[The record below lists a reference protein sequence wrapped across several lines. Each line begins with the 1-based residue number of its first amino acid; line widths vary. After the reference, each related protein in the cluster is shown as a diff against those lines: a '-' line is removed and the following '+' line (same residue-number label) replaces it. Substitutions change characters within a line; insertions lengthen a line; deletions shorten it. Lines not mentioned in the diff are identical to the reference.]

1 MKKRLLITC
10 LMSLIVIGVW
20 AEKNEDEPII
30 NMTCTAGKISFKLYA
45 TEEKVFQIAF
55 GERKIEQR
63 KNNTEI
69 SGRSCGLCS
78 KPG

>member
-45 TEEKVFQIAF
+45 TEETVF
-55 GERKIEQR
+55 R
-63 KNNTEI
+63 
-69 SGRSCGLCS
+69 
-78 KPG
+78 

>member
-45 TEEKVFQIAF
+45 TE
-55 GERKIEQR
+55 
-63 KNNTEI
+63 
-69 SGRSCGLCS
+69 
-78 KPG
+78 